1 MAHAAGNVH
10 GKMGQSV
17 LRRVPAGNAWR
28 VRRSVGSAPEMV
40 SSMTGWLLIHV
51 PTALLA
57 AMMISLPTL
66 LAVAVVL
73 WVRRRVPTDVLAANN
88 EQGGILFGSVGT
100 IYAIFLAF
108 MVVVVWQQYGDA
120 DKVVTEESAALVSLH
135 RDAGGLSEPTRSQLR
150 GELRAYAEA
159 VRDEEWDAMARGESS
174 PRAQEIL
181 DSAWQTL
188 TEADPRTAGEAAVYG
203 EALARLD
210 DIVKQRQLR
219 LLASEAYIPA
229 IFWAILLGGGL
240 VTIGFACFFG
250 MPNARTQAVM
260 TGLMTA
266 MIASALFLVVLL
278 DGPFTGD
285 LRVSS
290 DAFNHALDL
299 MDRAGR

>member
-1 MAHAAGNVH
+1 
-10 GKMGQSV
+10 
-17 LRRVPAGNAWR
+17 
-28 VRRSVGSAPEMV
+28 
-40 SSMTGWLLIHV
+40 
-51 PTALLA
+51 
-57 AMMISLPTL
+57 
-66 LAVAVVL
+66 VL
-73 WVRRRVPTDVLAANN
+73 WVRRRVPLAVLAANN

-108 MVVVVWQQYGDA
+108 MVVVVWQQFGDA
-120 DKVVTEESAALVSLH
+120 DKIATEESAALVSLH
-135 RDAGGLSEPTRSQLR
+135 HDARGLSEPTRSLVQDQLR
-150 GELRAYAEA
+150 VYAQV
-159 VRDEEWDAMARGESS
+159 VRDEEWDAMALGESS

-181 DSAWQTL
+181 ESTWQTL
-188 TEADPRTAGEAAVYG
+188 TRTEPQTAGEAAVYG

-260 TGLMTA
+260 MGLMTA

-278 DGPFTGD
+278 DRPFTGD

-299 MDRAGR
+299 MDRASR